1 MGTMPSTFRK
11 RKTADYKM
19 EPPALSTLQKR
30 RAQTHERPA
39 SGPFGVDIPRG
50 AAKRLGQPPRRI
62 MSKKSRLVLLAFIL
76 SSMNSIASISS
87 IG

>member
-1 MGTMPSTFRK
+1 M
-11 RKTADYKM
+11 
-19 EPPALSTLQKR
+19 R
-30 RAQTHERPA
+30 RGKAGSGRAKGPQR
-39 SGPFGVDIPRG
+39 GPFEGG
-50 AAKRLGQPPRRI
+50 AAAPPEGQQGSQPPRRI

>member
-11 RKTADYKM
+11 RKTLDYRM
-19 EPPALSTLQKR
+19 DPFGLSTFGDC
-30 RAQTHERPA
+30 RAGRTKGPRC
-39 SGPFGVDIPRG
+39 GPFEIDIARSV
-50 AAKRLGQPPRRI
+50 AAGQPPRRI
-62 MSKKSRLVLLAFIL
+62 MSKKSRFVLLAFIL

>member
-1 MGTMPSTFRK
+1 M
-11 RKTADYKM
+11 DYRLNL
-19 EPPALSTLQKR
+19 AGLSTP
-30 RAQTHERPA
+30 RAQHASGEAVERVERPSAVQTHERPA
-39 SGPFGVDIPRG
+39 GRAFRG
-50 AAKRLGQPPRRI
+50 DMGRGGQPPRRI

>member
-1 MGTMPSTFRK
+1 MGAK
-11 RKTADYKM
+11 RETA
-19 EPPALSTLQKR
+19 PVLPLKR
-30 RAQTHERPA
+30 LPEIQGSARSGSAGRVAERPL
-39 SGPFGVDIPRG
+39 GG
-50 AAKRLGQPPRRI
+50 AAGASERGGQPPLRI